1 MSQHQN
7 IAAIVRNKLRDA
19 LSKTDDATHH
29 AMRTRWSAIGPA
41 PTCPHVNDLMRDMH
55 QTQAMGL
62 VERNRIAKATVLEA
76 LDPIKAKL
84 TGKDIVAVMV
94 EVRNAFPEDTTYAR
108 MANGIPGIYQRQQ
121 APANK
126 FQQQSY
132 DTEAALMRAGSTN
145 MARRA
150 IMEIQHAL
158 DEVLTQ
164 QRILKPSWWQRARS
178 VAKRILL
185 SPILW
190 GLGILAAVLKVL
202 LTDWIKALLSSVHL
216 WPN

>member
-1 MSQHQN
+1 MSQHQD

-29 AMRTRWSAIGPA
+29 AMRARWSAIGPA

-55 QTQAMGL
+55 QAHTTGL
-62 VERNRIAKATVLEA
+62 VERNRVAKATVLEA
-76 LDPIKAKL
+76 LAPIKAKL
-84 TGKDIVAVMV
+84 TGKDVAAVMV

-121 APANK
+121 APAHK

-145 MARRA
+145 MGRRA
-150 IMEIQHAL
+150 IADIQHML

-164 QRILKPSWWQRARS
+164 QRILKPSPWQRARS
-178 VAKRILL
+178 VAGRILMR
-185 SPILW
+185 PVLW
-190 GLGILAAVLKVL
+190 MVGIVAAAAAAL
-202 LTDWIKALLSSVHL
+202 LTDWFKGLLGSLHF
-216 WPN
+216 